1 MKNGRLFEL
10 LYLLV
15 ERRALTAGELAER
28 FEVSERTIYRDVDAL
43 SAAGVPVYTQRGQ
56 GGGIR
61 LMDQFVLD
69 RCLLSPRE
77 QDEVL
82 FALRALLS
90 TGGLEGA
97 EALERLSALF
107 RREAEGWVEVD
118 FTDWGSGEQERENFR
133 IVREGILGR
142 RLLDFTYYAS
152 SGTRTRRRV
161 EPGKLVFKSGCW
173 YLQAFCLAR
182 RDWRIFRL
190 ARMEGLCLEWEGF
203 PPRRPPEQLEV
214 PSPEQR
220 QNGTLTLRLAP
231 SAAWRVRDYFA
242 PGQIWAG
249 EDGCLLVECD
259 FPQDGWLL
267 GFLLSFGDQVEVLA
281 PASWREVLSRTGKK
295 IAALYETGH
304 SVSGIQAYPEGTEEG
319 STPPEQKEEPDM
331 EERIFCQ
338 CCGMP
343 LDAPEDM
350 GSNADGSPNRDY
362 CCWCYQRG
370 AFTAPEATVEDMIA
384 FDLKFNE
391 ENGHPFG
398 PQEEA
403 ERLLRA
409 WLPTLKRWRK

>member
-1 MKNGRLFEL
+1 
-10 LYLLV
+10 
-15 ERRALTAGELAER
+15 
-28 FEVSERTIYRDVDAL
+28 
-43 SAAGVPVYTQRGQ
+43 
-56 GGGIR
+56 
-61 LMDQFVLD
+61 
-69 RCLLSPRE
+69 
-77 QDEVL
+77 
-82 FALRALLS
+82 
-90 TGGLEGA
+90 
-97 EALERLSALF
+97 
-107 RREAEGWVEVD
+107 
-118 FTDWGSGEQERENFR
+118 
-133 IVREGILGR
+133 
-142 RLLDFTYYAS
+142 
-152 SGTRTRRRV
+152 
-161 EPGKLVFKSGCW
+161 
-173 YLQAFCLAR
+173 
-182 RDWRIFRL
+182 
-190 ARMEGLCLEWEGF
+190 MEGLCLEWEGF

-220 QNGTLTLRLAP
+220 QNGTLTLRFAP

-362 CCWCYQRG
+362 CRWCYQRG

>member
-1 MKNGRLFEL
+1 MSG
-10 LYLLV
+10 
-15 ERRALTAGELAER
+15 
-28 FEVSERTIYRDVDAL
+28 
-43 SAAGVPVYTQRGQ
+43 
-56 GGGIR
+56 
-61 LMDQFVLD
+61 
-69 RCLLSPRE
+69 
-77 QDEVL
+77 
-82 FALRALLS
+82 
-90 TGGLEGA
+90 TGGLSSQTAAGA
-97 EALERLSALF
+97 AGGSFPGTA
-107 RREAEGWVEVD
+107 AEWD
-118 FTDWGSGEQERENFR
+118 PD
-133 IVREGILGR
+133 
-142 RLLDFTYYAS
+142 
-152 SGTRTRRRV
+152 
-161 EPGKLVFKSGCW
+161 PP
-173 YLQAFCLAR
+173 FC
-182 RDWRIFRL
+182 
-190 ARMEGLCLEWEGF
+190 
-203 PPRRPPEQLEV
+203 
-214 PSPEQR
+214 
-220 QNGTLTLRLAP
+220 P

-242 PGQIWAG
+242 PGQIRAG

-259 FPQDGWLL
+259 FPQDRWLL

-281 PASWREVLSRTGKK
+281 PASWREVLGRTGKK

-362 CCWCYQRG
+362 CRWCYQRG

>member
-1 MKNGRLFEL
+1 MVYHRLIIVKDERGVYALKKQSLSQQTAGRLYTMIVAEKRVKPGEKLPNELELSRQLGVSRTTLREALRDLTTQGVLEIRRGRGTFVDRRVEEIGDFGFGSLNRVRGQLRDLFEL
-10 LYLLV
+10 RSIF
-15 ERRALTAGELAER
+15 EPQAARLA
-28 FEVSERTIYRDVDAL
+28 
-43 SAAGVPVYTQRGQ
+43 
-56 GGGIR
+56 
-61 LMDQFVLD
+61 
-69 RCLLSPRE
+69 C
-77 QDEVL
+77 
-82 FALRALLS
+82 LRATAEELS
-90 TGGLEGA
+90 VILEQG
-97 EALERLSALF
+97 EAV
-107 RREAEGWVEVD
+107 EACI
-118 FTDWGSGEQERENFR
+118 R
-133 IVREGILGR
+133 
-142 RLLDFTYYAS
+142 
-152 SGTRTRRRV
+152 
-161 EPGKLVFKSGCW
+161 
-173 YLQAFCLAR
+173 
-182 RDWRIFRL
+182 
-190 ARMEGLCLEWEGF
+190 
-203 PPRRPPEQLEV
+203 
-214 PSPEQR
+214 
-220 QNGTLTLRLAP
+220 
-231 SAAWRVRDYFA
+231 
-242 PGQIWAG
+242 AG

-259 FPQDGWLL
+259 FPQDRWLL

-281 PASWREVLSRTGKK
+281 PASWREVLGRTGKK

-362 CCWCYQRG
+362 CRWCYQRG

>member
-1 MKNGRLFEL
+1 M
-10 LYLLV
+10 
-15 ERRALTAGELAER
+15 
-28 FEVSERTIYRDVDAL
+28 
-43 SAAGVPVYTQRGQ
+43 
-56 GGGIR
+56 
-61 LMDQFVLD
+61 
-69 RCLLSPRE
+69 
-77 QDEVL
+77 
-82 FALRALLS
+82 
-90 TGGLEGA
+90 
-97 EALERLSALF
+97 
-107 RREAEGWVEVD
+107 
-118 FTDWGSGEQERENFR
+118 
-133 IVREGILGR
+133 
-142 RLLDFTYYAS
+142 
-152 SGTRTRRRV
+152 
-161 EPGKLVFKSGCW
+161 FKSGCW

-190 ARMEGLCLEWEGF
+190 ARMEGLCLEREGF

-220 QNGTLTLRLAP
+220 QNGTLTLRFAP

-242 PGQIWAG
+242 PGQIRAG

-259 FPQDGWLL
+259 FPQDRWLL

-281 PASWREVLSRTGKK
+281 PASWREVLGRTGKK

-319 STPPEQKEEPDM
+319 STPPNKRRNLIWKSGSFASAAACPWMPRGHGEQRRRKPQPGLLPLVLSEG
-331 EERIFCQ
+331 RIHR
-338 CCGMP
+338 
-343 LDAPEDM
+343 A
-350 GSNADGSPNRDY
+350 
-362 CCWCYQRG
+362 
-370 AFTAPEATVEDMIA
+370 EATVEDMIA